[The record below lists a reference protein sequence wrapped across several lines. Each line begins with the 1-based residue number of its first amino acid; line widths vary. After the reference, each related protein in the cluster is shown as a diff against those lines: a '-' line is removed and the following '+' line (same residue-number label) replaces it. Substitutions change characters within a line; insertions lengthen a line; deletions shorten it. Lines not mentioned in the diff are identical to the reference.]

1 MATATAYGTV
11 EVRPVSSKAEKM
23 AFIRMP
29 WKVQAS
35 DPHWVAPLVMD
46 RKDFLDR
53 KKHPFFLHGDAELF
67 LAWRGGEVVGRVLAS
82 DDPRYNEVHGT
93 NRGCVGMF
101 ECVEDQAVANA
112 LFDAAAAWCKAKGRD
127 TLHGPIDYSSNY
139 AIGLLVDGFDTP
151 PRVMMA
157 HNPPY
162 YASLWEG
169 AGFQKIKDLYAWW
182 LTAEQEPPERWRKL
196 AERMAKRG
204 KVTIRHADMKHFD
217 QEVQHLMKIYNDAWE
232 ENWGFVKMTEAEFLH
247 LAKDL
252 KLLIVPELVLLA
264 EVEGKVVGFSMAL
277 PDINEALAHLPD
289 GKLTTFGLPV
299 GLGKLL
305 YYQKK
310 IRTIR
315 LVTLGVLPGYRRRG
329 ITEQLILRTYDVG
342 KAMGYTGCEMSWT
355 LEDNDL
361 INKPIA
367 ALGSKRYKTYRV
379 YARPID

>member
-1 MATATAYGTV
+1 MATATAHGTV
-11 EVRPVSSKAEKM
+11 EVRPVSTKAERM

-29 WKVQAS
+29 WKVQGS
-35 DPHWVAPLVMD
+35 DPNWVPPLIMD

-53 KKHPFFLHGDAELF
+53 TKHPFFEHGDAELF
-67 LAWRGGEVVGRVLAS
+67 LAWRGGEVVGRILAS
-82 DDPRYNEVHGT
+82 DDPHYNEVHGT
-93 NRGCVGMF
+93 RQGCAGMF
-101 ECVEDQAVANA
+101 ECIDDQGVANA
-112 LFDAAAAWCKAKGRD
+112 LFDAAAAWCKAKGHD
-127 TLHGPIDYSSNY
+127 TLVGPIDYSSNY
-139 AIGLLVDGFDTP
+139 AMGLLIDGFDTP
-151 PRVMMA
+151 PRVMMT

-162 YASLWEG
+162 YPALWEG
-169 AGFQKIKDLYAWW
+169 AGFEKIKDLYAWW
-182 LTAEQEPPERWRKL
+182 LTADQEPPERWRKL

-204 KVTIRHADMKHFD
+204 KVTIRHANMKRFD
-217 QEVQHLMKIYNDAWE
+217 EEVQHLMKVYNDAWE
-232 ENWGFVKMTEAEFLH
+232 ENWGFVRMTEAEFLH

-252 KLLIVPELVLLA
+252 KLLVVPELVLLA

-277 PDINEALAHLPD
+277 PDINEALAHLPN
-289 GKLTTFGLPV
+289 GKLTTFGLPI

-305 YYQKK
+305 YYQKR

-367 ALGSKRYKTYRV
+367 ALGSKLYKTYRI